1 MVDRFLVFKKFA
13 IHLAGSETCLM
24 GVPSPLDGDRF
35 LDNFGFR
42 KSLTGRFPHLASLST
57 PRAIWLELEI
67 SIQLV
72 QHRSIVAP
80 AEMDFR
86 QQQIAQR
93 KIRPP

>member
-1 MVDRFLVFKKFA
+1 MVDRFLVLEKFA
-13 IHLAGSETCLM
+13 VHLARSETSVM
-24 GVPSPLDGDRF
+24 GGPSPLDGDRF

-67 SIQLV
+67 GIQLV
-72 QHRSIVAP
+72 QQRSIVAP

-86 QQQIAQR
+86 QQQVAQR